1 MNACGFGDAELEFP
15 VEVHFRIIAFATP
28 ETDAAIR
35 AAAEGLGISAAL
47 QAGNESSGGKYH
59 TFNLSQVVES
69 AEQMREI
76 DQTFRAV
83 PGVKMVL

>member
-1 MNACGFGDAELEFP
+1 MKACGFGDAELDFP
-15 VEVHFRIIAFATP
+15 VQVHFRIIAFATS

-35 AAAEGLGISAAL
+35 LAAEGLGLGEAL
-47 QAGNESSGGKYH
+47 QVGNESSGGKYH
-59 TFNLSQVVES
+59 TFNLSLEVES
-69 AEQMREI
+69 AERMGEI